1 MVPRQRA
8 HPLLFGLTAGM
19 PTAQLRERDAH
30 SGRVSGVVKPGE
42 ALAQVGTTQENRC
55 KLLKVRPAGSRGCWK
70 QHHVMPVRQLRAS
83 ARRRV
88 SLS

>member
-19 PTAQLRERDAH
+19 PTAQLREQDAH

-42 ALAQVGTTQENRC
+42 SLAQVGTTRGKPLNFEKSDLQAC
-55 KLLKVRPAGSRGCWK
+55 ADVGSSI
-70 QHHVMPVRQLRAS
+70 M
-83 ARRRV
+83 
-88 SLS
+88 